1 MVREWQILGLP
12 NGLTNQFTSRICCE
26 SSVLLFKLPF
36 LNMCGIVGF
45 AGGEPIATESLAVMR
60 DCLAHRGPDDYGLW
74 YSNDGEVGFGHRRLS
89 IIDLSVGGHQ
99 PMGDSS
105 GHVHITFNGEIYN
118 FRALRLELEQRGRRF
133 TTASDT
139 EVILEAYA
147 EWEDDFVSHLAGMFA
162 LALYDDRK
170 RVLFLAR
177 DRAGEKPLF
186 FWRSGSRLIFGSELK
201 ALFAAPGF
209 PRRLSHNALEHY
221 LAFAYVPSD
230 LCLIDGV
237 EKLLP
242 GHILRFDLASGQMA
256 KRRYWNLPEFDDAA
270 SGASPDDLTDQ
281 LDGLLERAV
290 RNQMVADVPLGILLS
305 GGIDSSLVTAMA
317 ARVSSRPPKTFT
329 VTFRGHKAHDEGPYA
344 RLVANHFGTDHTELP
359 AEEASVSLLPKLARQ
374 YDEPIGDSSMV
385 PTFLVS
391 QLIRQHATV
400 ALGGDGGDEL
410 FGGYPLYTWAS
421 RLGRLQAL
429 VPGPLRRLLAGGA
442 RRLPSGTRGRN
453 YLIATGEKGFE
464 PLARLGLYFDSEW
477 RAKLLTVNPSA
488 HPTPD
493 ELRFSMSEG
502 AVTMLQAAQR
512 IDFRTYMVDDI
523 LVKVDRASMLASLE
537 TRAPFLDPAVIEFA
551 FRTVPDRLKV
561 RGTDRKILLR
571 RLARRLLPPQLDLK
585 RKQGFAPPLGE
596 WFTRDWGTFIREVLR
611 DAPESI
617 FRRQA
622 INDLWRAQERT
633 GNQIHRLFALAM
645 FELWRREY
653 RVCL

>member
-1 MVREWQILGLP
+1 
-12 NGLTNQFTSRICCE
+12 
-26 SSVLLFKLPF
+26 
-36 LNMCGIVGF
+36 MCGIVGF
-45 AGGEPIATESLAVMR
+45 AGGEPISEESMVVMR
-60 DCLAHRGPDDYGLW
+60 DCMAHRGPDDSGLW
-74 YSNDGEVGFGHRRLS
+74 YSKDGEAGFGHCRLS
-89 IIDLSVGGHQ
+89 IIDLSPGGHQ
-99 PMGDSS
+99 PMADAS
-105 GHVHITFNGEIYN
+105 GRVHITFNGEIYN
-118 FRALRLELEQRGRRF
+118 FRELREGLRQRGHSF
-133 TTASDT
+133 QTASDT

-147 EWEDDFVSHLAGMFA
+147 EWEDDFVSHLVGMFA
-162 LALYDDRK
+162 LAIYDERK
-170 RVLFLAR
+170 RVLYLAR

-186 FWRSGSRLIFGSELK
+186 FWRSGRRLVFGSELK

-209 PRRLSHNALEHY
+209 PRRLSRNALEHF
-221 LAFAYVPSD
+221 LAFAYVPRH
-230 LCLIDGV
+230 LCLIEGV

-242 GHILRFDLASGQMA
+242 GHILRFDLASGQMS
-256 KRRYWNLPEFDDAA
+256 KRRYWNLPQFDSTSA
-270 SGASPDDLTDQ
+270 GASLDGLTDQ
-281 LDGLLERAV
+281 LDGLLEKAV

-317 ARVSSRPPKTFT
+317 ARISSRPPKTFT
-329 VTFRGHKAHDEGPYA
+329 VTFRGHKEHDEGPYA
-344 RLVANHFGTDHTELP
+344 RLVAKHFGTDHTELP
-359 AEEASVSLLPKLARQ
+359 AEEVSVELLPKLARQ

-391 QLIRQHATV
+391 QLIRRHATV

-421 RLGRLQAL
+421 RLGRLQTF

-442 RRLPSGTRGRN
+442 RRLPTGTRGRN
-453 YLIATGEKGFE
+453 YLIAAGEKGFE
-464 PLARLGLYFDSEW
+464 SLARVGLYFDSEW
-477 RAKLLTVNPSA
+477 RAKLLTVHPSA

-561 RGTDRKILLR
+561 HGTDRKILLR
-571 RLARRLLPPQLDLK
+571 RLAGRLLPPQLDLK
-585 RKQGFAPPLGE
+585 RKQGFALPLGE
-596 WFTRDWGTFIREVLR
+596 WFAGDWGTFIREVLSG
-611 DAPESI
+611 APETI

-622 INDLWRAQERT
+622 IDDLLRGQERS
-633 GNQIHRLFALAM
+633 GNQIHRLFALTM

-653 RVCL
+653 RVSV